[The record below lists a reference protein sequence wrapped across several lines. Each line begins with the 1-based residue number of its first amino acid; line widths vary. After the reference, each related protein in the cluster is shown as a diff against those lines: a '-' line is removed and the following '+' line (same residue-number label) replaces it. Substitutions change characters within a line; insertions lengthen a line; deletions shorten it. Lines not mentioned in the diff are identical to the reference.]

1 MIKYVKHLADSLI
14 AVKNAVPDA
23 DTSVQEELLKKTSA
37 LLSSAQKALNT
48 LKEKDAQAARKEQ
61 GSEQANYFHKEVV
74 PAMEALRAPIDE
86 LEMLVDKALWPV
98 PTYGDLLFEV

>member
-1 MIKYVKHLADSLI
+1 MANSLS
-14 AVKNAVPDA
+14 AVRNAVPDA

-37 LLSSAQKALNT
+37 LLASAQKALNS
-48 LKEKDAQAARKEQ
+48 LKEKDAQAAQKDQ
-61 GSEQANYFHKEVV
+61 GREQANYFHEEVV
-74 PAMEALRAPIDE
+74 PAMEALRAPIDA